1 MCMQRY
7 LCRCVKRWSV
17 GATAASG
24 GRRLLITT
32 TQYANWL
39 TSNIPLDCILILI
52 TNPICPYQNSV
63 CLHTESSHSED
74 KMYEGQTDEGGGQQS
89 SDSSSCD
96 DKSFFFLSPCHF
108 WFGPHMY
115 PWGMGM
121 FIRGHFSQNT
131 ALCNE
136 CLCMFSLCIV
146 FIFKRHFSCWYS
158 HNPTNE
164 KQKGSDFLSGSSN
177 SSLWSNPP

>member
-1 MCMQRY
+1 MVCWCNSSLWWQETPDHHHSIY
-7 LCRCVKRWSV
+7 KLINLKHPS
-17 GATAASG
+17 
-24 GRRLLITT
+24 RLYFDSDHKPHL
-32 TQYANWL
+32 
-39 TSNIPLDCILILI
+39 
-52 TNPICPYQNSV
+52 PISKF
-63 CLHTESSHSED
+63 CLSSHREQPQWRQNVWRTNRRGWRTA
-74 KMYEGQTDEGGGQQS
+74 EQWLIELWRQE
-89 SDSSSCD
+89 
-96 DKSFFFLSPCHF
+96 FFFLSPCHF